1 VLGRLS
7 LGPAA
12 AAILAAAAIAQ
23 AAAPKP
29 GARYVVHDHQ
39 TPRDNWHVE
48 AKVNRAGTK
57 ISGLVISGERC
68 GEFTPYAAR
77 VPIDADGRVQAS
89 GPLDAGDPARGS
101 FTFDATFV
109 ASHQLDGS
117 FRFVTPD
124 CDTGAMLF
132 SAHSGGHDHSH
143 QHGRTNMSGT
153 PIGEMPDLSKAKP
166 RRLAQARRLYRES
179 HWAAER
185 NYPTYRAALR
195 AGFRRYSTADKR
207 PQLFHMRSS
216 RYAYD
221 DVWFLARKVES
232 LVYYRP
238 SVGRPV
244 LVAFMFRAPV
254 GGQPKF
260 AKPILGWHSHGKG
273 DPRRLQTQMTHVWLT
288 NDLRSAL
295 ANCMPVA
302 QLEAALPRFR
312 LEPGTLGLGHESS
325 PCPPDA

>member
-1 VLGRLS
+1 MARVLVGIGL
-7 LGPAA
+7 AA
-12 AAILAAAAIAQ
+12 VVLAAAAMAQ

-39 TPRDNWHVE
+39 TPGDNWHVE
-48 AKVNRAGTK
+48 AKVNRTGSRL
-57 ISGLVISGERC
+57 SGLVISSERC
-68 GEFTPYAAR
+68 GDFTPYAAGVR
-77 VPIDADGRVQAS
+77 IDADGRVSAS
-89 GPLDAGDPARGS
+89 GPLDGAAPELGS
-101 FTFDATFV
+101 FTFGATFV

-124 CDTGAMLF
+124 CDTGPMLF
-132 SAHSGGHDHSH
+132 SAHSGSH
-143 QHGRTNMSGT
+143 AHHHGRTNVSGT
-153 PIGEMPDLSKAKP
+153 PMGTMPDLSKAKP

-185 NYPTYRAALR
+185 NYPTYAAAR
-195 AGFRRYSTADKR
+195 RTGFRRYSTANKR

-232 LVYYRP
+232 LVYFRP
-238 SVGRPV
+238 SAGRPV

-254 GGQPKF
+254 GGQPRF
-260 AKPILGWHSHGKG
+260 ARPLLGWHSHGKG
-273 DPRRLQTQMTHVWLT
+273 DPKRLQTQMTHVWLT

-302 QLEAALPRFR
+302 QLEAAIPGFR
-312 LEPGTLGLGHESS
+312 LEPGTLGLGHESQ
-325 PCPPDA
+325 PCPPNA